1 MRRWIMRLIGAML
14 AILCLLLGLFLWRP
28 GLLLGL
34 PGSPLSQSQ
43 TLAPSSLILDQQGRL
58 LYEIMDPHTGSHR
71 PLAFAEI
78 PLPLRQ
84 AIIATED
91 ATFYHNPGVDPV
103 AIARALWI
111 NWRSGEIRS
120 GASTITQQVARNLLM
135 PAEERHAQTWQ
146 RKARESLLA
155 YYLTR
160 TMTKDDI
167 LALYLNETYF
177 GNLAFGVEAAARAYF
192 GKPASQLDLAECA
205 LLAGLP
211 QSPSAYN
218 PLTNLPAAK
227 QRQQVVLQ
235 LMVKAG
241 YITAERADMAYREP
255 LQFASAPLDI
265 QAPHFCMLVRE
276 QLTDLL
282 GEETLRRGGLRV
294 YTTLALDL
302 QRAAEAQVRRHLAQL
317 NEPTPDAPVHNVH
330 NAAVVVLDPHD
341 GAVRVMVGSPDYFD
355 PSIDGAVNATLAL
368 RQPGSAIKPVT
379 YAAALSQGYYSPA
392 TVFADVR
399 SSFTTREGRPY
410 VPINYDYRYHGLV
423 SLRVA
428 LASSYNV
435 VAVKLLDE
443 IGLDAFVSTGRA
455 LGLTTLDDANRYGLA
470 LTLGSCEVSLLQL
483 ASAYG
488 AFANGGQLVQ
498 PRLVERV
505 EDNQGRV
512 LYQAAPPQPQ
522 QVLEERV
529 AYLITDI
536 LSDHAARVPGFGES
550 SPLELPFAAAVKT
563 GTTTDWRDNWTIGYS
578 TELVVGVWVGN
589 ADNQPMVRVSGV
601 SGAAPIWNEVMRAAH
616 PQDPARIATFTRPP
630 GIAEVTVCAESGLLP
645 TAACPHRKAELF
657 LRERVPAQSCSLHRL
672 VAFDTRT
679 GQVADEEVPAEYR
692 QLRRV
697 TLWPAEALAWAEE
710 EGLALP
716 PSVRTAIQAGQG
728 QPAHNAEAS
737 AQPNTIE
744 AATPP
749 LALTS
754 PDHGSGFRLSP
765 ELPAEY
771 QQIEVVAS
779 SPPEAKLQDVTLWID
794 GKPAHVWPAPPYRLL
809 WPLTPGEHE
818 FRVSG
823 RNSQGTITSESVRI
837 TVYQGTVERNDP

>member
-1 MRRWIMRLIGAML
+1 MHRWTRRLIGATL
-14 AILCLLLGLFLWRP
+14 AVLLLLIAIFLWRP

-34 PGSPLSQSQ
+34 PGSPLPSHA
-43 TLAPSSLILDQQGRL
+43 LAPSSLIFDQQGRL
-58 LYEIMDPHTGSHR
+58 LYEIMDLHTGFHR
-71 PLAFAEI
+71 PLELEEI
-78 PLPLRQ
+78 PLSLRQ

-91 ATFYHNPGVDPV
+91 ATFYRNPGFDPV

-135 PAEERHAQTWQ
+135 SAEERHAQTWQ
-146 RKARESLLA
+146 RKAREAILA
-155 YYLTR
+155 YHLTR
-160 TMTKDDI
+160 TMSKDDI

-177 GNLAFGVEAAARAYF
+177 GNLAFGAEAAARAYF
-192 GKPASQLDLAECA
+192 GKPVSQLDLAECA

-218 PLTNLPAAK
+218 PLTDLPAAK

-241 YITAERADMAYREP
+241 YLASERANLAYREP

-265 QAPHFCMLVRE
+265 EAPHFCMLVRE
-276 QLTDLL
+276 QLADLL
-282 GEETLRRGGLRV
+282 GEEALRQGGLRV
-294 YTTLALDL
+294 YTTLDLDL
-302 QRAAEAQVRRHLAQL
+302 QRAAEAQVRRHLIKL
-317 NEPTPDAPVHNVH
+317 SEPSEDAPDHNVH

-341 GAVRVMVGSPDYFD
+341 GAARVMVGSPDYFD
-355 PSIDGAVNATLAL
+355 PDIDGAVNAALAL

-379 YAAALSQGYYSPA
+379 YATALAQGYSPA

-399 SSFTTREGRPY
+399 TSFTTREGRPY
-410 VPINYDYRYHGLV
+410 VPINYDYRFHGLV

-435 VAVKLLDE
+435 VAVKLLDA

-470 LTLGSCEVSLLQL
+470 LTLGSCEVPLLQL
-483 ASAYG
+483 TSAYG
-488 AFANGGQLVQ
+488 AFANEGQLVP
-498 PRLVERV
+498 PRLIERV
-505 EDNQGRV
+505 EDSQGRV
-512 LYQAAPPQPQ
+512 LYQAAAPQPQ

-536 LSDHAARVPGFGES
+536 LSDHTARVPGFGES
-550 SPLELPFAAAVKT
+550 SPLELPFDAAVKT
-563 GTTTDWRDNWTIGYS
+563 GTTTDWRDNWTVGYS

-601 SGAAPIWNEVMRAAH
+601 SGAAPIWNEIMRAAH
-616 PQDPARIATFTRPP
+616 PQAPAPFVQPQ
-630 GIAEVTVCAESGLLP
+630 GIVEVTVCAESGLLP
-645 TAACPHRKAELF
+645 TIACPHRKVERF
-657 LRERVPAQSCSLHRL
+657 LTENAPTQSCNLHRL
-672 VAFDTRT
+672 VALDTRT
-679 GQVADEEVPAEYR
+679 GEIADGQVPAEYR

-716 PSVRTAIQAGQG
+716 PSTRAAIQAAGQG
-728 QPAHNAEAS
+728 QPTQDAQAS
-737 AQPNTIE
+737 ARLASAET
-744 AATPP
+744 AARS
-749 LALTS
+749 LSLIS
-754 PDHGSGFRLSP
+754 PDQGSGFQLSP

-779 SPPEAKLQDVTLWID
+779 SPPEANVQDVTLWID
-794 GKPAHVWPAPPYRLL
+794 GEPAHVWPAPPYRFL
-809 WPLTPGEHE
+809 WPLAPGEHE

-823 RNSQGTITSESVRI
+823 RNDQGTITSKPVQI
-837 TVYQGTVERNDP
+837 TVYQGRVERNGS